1 MTITY
6 GELIN
11 EIVLNLS
18 GYTLRQE
25 RMTYITSPLTDSG
38 LTLNLRDISNIGKGI
53 IEIDDELIYID
64 SYDRNSNTATIAP
77 WGRGY
82 NGTTAVA
89 HSDNA
94 KVTVA
99 PTFPRIAIKRAINE
113 TLQSL
118 YPRLYGIGNYEFNYN
133 PVVNTYELPSAI
145 QSIQGIS
152 FSTVGPSKE
161 WQPIRQWRQ
170 DPMASLTTWTS
181 GNTLTVYDNIPAG
194 RTIQIQYTTIP
205 SSFDSTAADSAVFET
220 VTGLQTSARDIIVYG
235 SCYRLASFID
245 AGRMNYISAEADQ
258 ADTKIQYG
266 SAASTSRYFFS
277 IFQQR
282 LAEEENKLRDQSPT
296 RIHYTRY

>member
-1 MTITY
+1 MTTTY

-25 RMTYITSPLTDSG
+25 RMTYITSSITSSS

-53 IEIDDELIYID
+53 VEIDDELIYID
-64 SYDRNSNTATIAP
+64 SYDRNSNTATVAP

-89 HSDNA
+89 HNENA

-113 TLQSL
+113 TLQAV
-118 YPRLYGIGNYEFNYN
+118 YPRLYGLGNYEFTYN
-133 PVVNTYELPSAI
+133 TVVNTYELPAEVQTI
-145 QSIQGIS
+145 QNVT
-152 FSTVGPSKE
+152 FSTIGPTKE
-161 WQPIRQWRQ
+161 WKPIRQWRQ
-170 DPMASLTTWTS
+170 DPMASTTTWTS
-181 GNTLTVYDNIPAG
+181 GNTLTIYDAIPAG
-194 RTIQIQYTTIP
+194 RTIQLHYTTIP
-205 SSFDSTAADSAVFET
+205 AAFNGSADSAIFET
-220 VTGLQTSARDIIVYG
+220 VTGLQTSARDVIVYG
-235 SCYRLASFID
+235 ACYRLASFID
-245 AGRMNYISAEADQ
+245 AGRMNYVSAEADQ
-258 ADTKIQYG
+258 ADTKLQYG
-266 SAASTSRYFFS
+266 SAASTSRYFLA

-282 LAEEENKLRDQSPT
+282 LSEEENKLRDLFPT